1 MWNKAPII
9 LGLLFFT
16 KRSQNYHTVFI
27 KRVYYIDNETR
38 GNTSKNNDKPTGQEE
53 NEMYKK
59 IYVLDGEGGYFAS
72 NEEEM
77 CKIYCNEHGITY
89 HEEYRWFPC

>member
-1 MWNKAPII
+1 
-9 LGLLFFT
+9 
-16 KRSQNYHTVFI
+16 
-27 KRVYYIDNETR
+27 
-38 GNTSKNNDKPTGQEE
+38 
-53 NEMYKK
+53 MYKK
-59 IYVLDGEGGYFAS
+59 IYVLDCEGGYFAD

>member
-1 MWNKAPII
+1 
-9 LGLLFFT
+9 
-16 KRSQNYHTVFI
+16 
-27 KRVYYIDNETR
+27 
-38 GNTSKNNDKPTGQEE
+38 
-53 NEMYKK
+53 MYKK

>member
-1 MWNKAPII
+1 M
-9 LGLLFFT
+9 
-16 KRSQNYHTVFI
+16 
-27 KRVYYIDNETR
+27 YYIDNETK
-38 GNTSKNNDKPTGQEE
+38 GAKLLNTMTAERQEE

-59 IYVLDGEGGYFAS
+59 IYILDGEGGYFAD

-77 CKIYCNEHGITY
+77 CKIYCNEHGIAY